1 MEHINDTVM
10 ASVLT
15 NQSIKKVREIAL
27 KDGYVS
33 SQIDVALKYIV
44 KSRLTVEIK
53 ENDLFDIKNESN
65 NEYIDIDID
74 LNTVVERGHDC
85 LRNMLEHNLREDEV
99 SLSISNKLLEHLN
112 GMFENIQYTIKENEE
127 GKYLA
132 LNI

>member
-1 MEHINDTVM
+1 MKNINDIAM

-15 NQSIKKVREIAL
+15 NQSVNKVREIAL
-27 KDGYVS
+27 KGGYVS

-53 ENDLFDIKNESN
+53 ENGLFDIKNESN

-85 LRNMLEHNLREDEV
+85 LRSMLEHNLREDEV
-99 SLSISNKLLEHLN
+99 SLSMANKLLEHLN